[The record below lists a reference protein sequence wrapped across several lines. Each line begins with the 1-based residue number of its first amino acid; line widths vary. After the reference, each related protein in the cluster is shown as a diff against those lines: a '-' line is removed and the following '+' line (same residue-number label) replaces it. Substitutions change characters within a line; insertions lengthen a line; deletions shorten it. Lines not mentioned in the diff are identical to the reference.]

1 MGINDDAS
9 AGRPPHGDALAAGNV
24 LNALPPGYRLHE
36 YSLDGVLG
44 YGGFGITYLATD
56 HNLKCNVAIKEY
68 LPSDQAV
75 RDGTF
80 SLRPKSPGAA
90 EIFHWGLS
98 RFIEEARALATFNHP
113 HIVRVL
119 RFFESNN
126 TAYMVMELVGGQPFG
141 EWVKRKRPLAEADLL
156 AVIRPVLDGLAMIH
170 ASGFVHRDIK
180 PGNIH
185 MRTDTDPC
193 LLDFGAARKLVSGKG
208 GELTAIVTPGYA
220 ALEQYHS
227 HGHQGPW
234 TDLYSVAAVMY
245 GVITGQRPIEAPARA
260 RNDPLPKA
268 IDVGDR
274 GIYSEVLLR
283 AVDWGLA
290 PAEEERPRSVQAFLQ
305 ALPRTDLTQA
315 SSPPP
320 ATVRAGSEAGLGTLD
335 AALASHLEAAL
346 ARHLG
351 PMAAVLVRRRVKEH
365 TTLGPLR
372 TALANEIENETSRRT
387 FLERTE
393 GLLRGETPSRPP
405 TTVPGSRAPISRPPT
420 APPTAAPTLFDPEFL
435 TAVEAE
441 LANHLGPLAAVLVRK
456 SAAKA
461 RDRAELFLLLSDHI
475 ANADQRRAF
484 IRKSVAA
491 FKDKG

>member
-1 MGINDDAS
+1 
-9 AGRPPHGDALAAGNV
+9 
-24 LNALPPGYRLHE
+24 
-36 YSLDGVLG
+36 
-44 YGGFGITYLATD
+44 
-56 HNLKCNVAIKEY
+56 
-68 LPSDQAV
+68 
-75 RDGTF
+75 
-80 SLRPKSPGAA
+80 
-90 EIFHWGLS
+90 
-98 RFIEEARALATFNHP
+98 
-113 HIVRVL
+113 VL

-141 EWVKRKRPLAEADLL
+141 EWIKRKRPLSEADLL
-156 AVIRPVLDGLAMIH
+156 AVMRPVLDGLAMIH

-180 PGNIH
+180 PGNVH
-185 MRTDTDPC
+185 MRSDTDPC

-268 IDVGDR
+268 VAVGDR
-274 GIYSEVLLR
+274 AIYSEVLLR
-283 AVDWGLA
+283 AIDWGLA

-305 ALPRTDLTQA
+305 ALPRTDPTQSA
-315 SSPPP
+315 SLPPP
-320 ATVRAGSEAGLGTLD
+320 TVRADSQSGFDTLD
-335 AALASHLEAAL
+335 AALAAQLEAAL

-351 PMAAVLVRRRVKEH
+351 PMASVLIRRRSKDH
-365 TTLGPLR
+365 SALGPLR
-372 TALANEIENETSRRT
+372 AALANDIESETSRRT

-393 GLLRGETPSRPP
+393 GLLRGEIMSRPP
-405 TTVPGSRAPISRPPT
+405 TTVPGARAPNSRPPT
-420 APPTAAPTLFDPEFL
+420 APPTTAPTAFDPEFL
-435 TAVEAE
+435 AAVETE
-441 LANHLGPLAAVLVRK
+441 LAHHLGPLAAVLVRK

-475 ANADQRRAF
+475 ANTDQRRAF

-491 FKDKG
+491 FKDKA